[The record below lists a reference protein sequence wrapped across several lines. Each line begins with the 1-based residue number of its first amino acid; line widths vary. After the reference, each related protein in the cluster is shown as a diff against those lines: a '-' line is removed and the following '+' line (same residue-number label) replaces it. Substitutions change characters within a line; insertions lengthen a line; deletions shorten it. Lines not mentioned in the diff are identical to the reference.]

1 MGSNCRD
8 TMDRRREE
16 IAESRRRLRA
26 EYGELFDEI
35 AELLFQYDPIG
46 INYGHNT
53 DEYEVETETIL
64 PRLSGCRSADDVL
77 QVVHEEFV
85 RWFDSVIAGPR
96 ERYAEISRE
105 IWRISQQ
112 YRRGQQ

>member
-1 MGSNCRD
+1 MGSDC
-8 TMDRRREE
+8 TMSRTRED
-16 IAESRRRLRA
+16 IVESRRRLRA

-35 AELLFQYDPIG
+35 SALLFQHDPIG

-77 QVVHEEFV
+77 LVVHEEFV
-85 RWFDSVIAGPR
+85 RCFDTVIAGPR
-96 ERYAEISRE
+96 ERYAGISSE

-112 YRRGQQ
+112 YRRNRQ

>member
-1 MGSNCRD
+1 MDSNSREA
-8 TMDRRREE
+8 MRRTREE
-16 IAESRRRLRA
+16 IVEGRRRLRA

-35 AELLFQYDPIG
+35 AALLFQHDPIG
-46 INYGHNT
+46 INYDHNT

-85 RWFDSVIAGPR
+85 RWFDTVIAGPR
-96 ERYAEISRE
+96 ERYAEVSRE
-105 IWRISQQ
+105 IWRIFQQ
-112 YRRGQQ
+112 YRRDRQ

>member
-1 MGSNCRD
+1 MSR
-8 TMDRRREE
+8 TREE
-16 IAESRRRLRA
+16 IIESRRRVRA

-35 AELLFQYDPIG
+35 AALLFRHDPVG
-46 INYGHNT
+46 INYDHNA

-64 PRLSGCRSADDVL
+64 PRLSGCRSSDDVL

-85 RWFDSVIAGPR
+85 RWFDTVTAGPR

-112 YRRGQQ
+112 YRRNANKAGPTPD